1 MLYKLNIEKIES
13 SSRMKIKSPAQFNVK
28 EKDIEDFLKSRL
40 NEVVSEDQLML
51 IGQERS
57 WQEQP
62 DLLAF
67 DKNGQLYI
75 FELKRWESEK
85 ENILQVMRYAQIFGR
100 CTYVELQD
108 LARRQQRL
116 EGDLKEKHK

>member
-28 EKDIEDFLKSRL
+28 EKDIEDFLQSRL

-57 WQEQP
+57 WQEEP

>member
-57 WQEQP
+57 WQEEP